1 MFIAAK
7 QGDKVAK
14 SVIRRYIKY
23 VGTGL
28 VSFANVFYPEVFIIG
43 GGISKEGDTLIK
55 PLQKFVSRNVY
66 GAEYNPPIRVVA
78 ATLGNDAGIIGA
90 AALAMNKKS

>member
-14 SVIRRYIKY
+14 RVLNRYIYY
-23 VGTGL
+23 VGVGL

-43 GGISKEGDTLIK
+43 GGISKEGDTLIV
-55 PLQKFVSRNVY
+55 PLQKFVSENVY
-66 GAEYNPPIRVVA
+66 GAEYNPPIKVVA

-90 AALAMNKKS
+90 AALAMK